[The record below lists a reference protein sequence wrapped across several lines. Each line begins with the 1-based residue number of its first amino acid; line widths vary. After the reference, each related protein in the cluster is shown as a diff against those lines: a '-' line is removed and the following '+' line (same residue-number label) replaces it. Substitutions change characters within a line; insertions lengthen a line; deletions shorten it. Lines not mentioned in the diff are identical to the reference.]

1 VFDNLLRVEPRKNIY
16 LLLSVCFK
24 KIENYEETERILDE
38 CLKKYPK
45 YYEAYIYRGKLYLKV
60 RKYEKA
66 LNDF

>member
-1 VFDNLLRVEPRKNIY
+1 MFDNLLRVEPRKNIY

-38 CLKKYPK
+38 CLKKYSK